1 MYAGYDA
8 VRGFQLYSSD
18 PSGNFASWK
27 AHATGKGC
35 VNAISTLKE
44 DLKPDCSFNEALVLA
59 LKVLGKSM
67 DATAPNPDMF
77 EVGILQKDAQGNL
90 IQRKIEGDE
99 LMQIFQTNKIFDEE
113 DSKK

>member
-8 VRGFQLYSSD
+8 VRGFQLYNSD
-18 PSGNFASWK
+18 PSGNYASWK

-44 DLKPDCSFNEALVLA
+44 DYKADCTFHEGLVLA
-59 LKVLGKSM
+59 LRVLSKSM
-67 DATAPNPDMF
+67 DATTPNPDMF
-77 EVGILQKDAQGNL
+77 EVGVLQKDASGDL

-99 LMQIFQTNKIFDEE
+99 LKHILENNKIFDE